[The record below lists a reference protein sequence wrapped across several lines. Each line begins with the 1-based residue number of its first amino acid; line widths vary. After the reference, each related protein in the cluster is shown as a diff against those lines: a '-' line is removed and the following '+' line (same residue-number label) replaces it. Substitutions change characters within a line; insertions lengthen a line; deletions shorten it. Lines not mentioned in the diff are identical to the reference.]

1 MATASLWDRT
11 GQSKYTATTFLKP
24 LIMFSLEGREAEIIA
39 AVLLTLLSAIKLV
52 DHRVREGSRQEPVAI
67 FPDMMNLCSSPVS

>member
-39 AVLLTLLSAIKLV
+39 VVLLTLLSAIKLT
-52 DHRVREGSRQEPVAI
+52 DDRVRDGGPPRTRRNIP
-67 FPDMMNLCSSPVS
+67 